1 MVIIFLEF
9 LSVGGAL
16 TSGVQSKNV
25 YLMNMQSRKACLHSE
40 LPDAC
45 DCLLVNIFRRRLLA
59 WSTDMESNPG
69 KLQCYIWSHLGG
81 WEIFATP
88 EGNTM
93 SARTNSVTLP
103 NYGIW
108 YLDGSGKSCLLN
120 EDTGDWE
127 DDFISWSTSIN
138 MGCLIQISDTIT
150 ARIGGEDSV
159 SECNLILNNF
169 LMNTCMMYTFKK
181 PL

>member
-59 WSTDMESNPG
+59 CSTDMESNPG
-69 KLQCYIWSHLGG
+69 TLQCYIWSHLGG

-159 SECNLILNNF
+159 SEFNAHSVSNGHD
-169 LMNTCMMYTFKK
+169 
-181 PL
+181 